1 MTQGGQQCGLLLVL
15 HVEIQSPEHHHD
27 YYQDDQRVDGRV
39 RVVGGAAAARPVCVS
54 RVSGPQPF
62 ASSPCRGAPS
72 MVWPT
77 HGTAPQFVIPEALIS
92 KPTSPGTEPPR
103 RAISTTESLQIDL
116 SRFGPAMGECGR
128 LRAPSSAAAVPHR
141 ARSASGC
148 STGRSR
154 RHSSGRDKSRAR
166 PDRNI
171 AARASGNNAPR
182 APSRSPPAGGSP
194 AGSRS
199 RASAGDVPLFGGLF
213 CLLGRGD
220 GSRHQQQARSKGDQS
235 DSICGIEDLSPSG
248 VTRELAAFFVVK
260 LRRA

>member
-1 MTQGGQQCGLLLVL
+1 MVASGLLA
-15 HVEIQSPEHHHD
+15 
-27 YYQDDQRVDGRV
+27 RR
-39 RVVGGAAAARPVCVS
+39 RRARPACVS

-62 ASSPCRGAPS
+62 ASLPCRGAPS

-77 HGTAPQFVIPEALIS
+77 HGTAPQFSYSGSTDFKTNQPRNRSAPARNIDDRITRLTLADSGLRWVNAGACM
-92 KPTSPGTEPPR
+92 PGR
-103 RAISTTESLQIDL
+103 VVSGRNSTW
-116 SRFGPAMGECGR
+116 
-128 LRAPSSAAAVPHR
+128 
-141 ARSASGC
+141 ARSASAC

-199 RASAGDVPLFGGLF
+199 RASGG
-213 CLLGRGD
+213 
-220 GSRHQQQARSKGDQS
+220 
-235 DSICGIEDLSPSG
+235 
-248 VTRELAAFFVVK
+248 
-260 LRRA
+260 